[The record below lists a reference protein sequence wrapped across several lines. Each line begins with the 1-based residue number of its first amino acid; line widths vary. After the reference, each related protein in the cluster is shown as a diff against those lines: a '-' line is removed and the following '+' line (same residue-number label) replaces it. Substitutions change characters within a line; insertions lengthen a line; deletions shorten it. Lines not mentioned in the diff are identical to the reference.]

1 MEKGINTEKDFEIAK
16 KIAHVLSG
24 DCSEENRS
32 SLDEWLSESEGN
44 RNLYERIL
52 DERNREAFQK
62 NAAKFDRSVGWEKS
76 LQKRRQRTTGRQI
89 QMHRRVLRWVAVV
102 TLVCG
107 VGVAAMLYWEQKTE
121 VGSMVAQN
129 EVVQGGTRAI
139 LTLADGKVVDLEK
152 TKGGIVEKQSATN
165 IFNQGGNLVYKDS
178 LVQAVEKA
186 VFNKV
191 TVPRGGEFKLTLSDG
206 TVVHLNSETVL
217 SYPVRFAGD
226 TREVELHGEAYFEVA
241 KERERPFWVDFREGT
256 VRVLGTQ
263 FNVKAYGG
271 EEAVAT
277 LVHGKVEVAR
287 GQEAVVLHPG
297 EQCRIAAGE
306 AHALIVGKADLMSTL
321 AWKNGEFVFKDASL
335 EQVIDELARWY
346 NVEMMYDHSLF
357 RESRVHIYMNRSQT
371 LDEALDMLSKAWN
384 IRYER
389 QGTKVWLGEWH
400 TGGTDSD

>member
-76 LQKRRQRTTGRQI
+76 LQKRRQRTMGRQI

-206 TVVHLNSETVL
+206 TVVHLRS
-217 SYPVRFAGD
+217 SCM
-226 TREVELHGEAYFEVA
+226 
-241 KERERPFWVDFREGT
+241 ER
-256 VRVLGTQ
+256 
-263 FNVKAYGG
+263 
-271 EEAVAT
+271 
-277 LVHGKVEVAR
+277 
-287 GQEAVVLHPG
+287 
-297 EQCRIAAGE
+297 
-306 AHALIVGKADLMSTL
+306 LILRLQKM
-321 AWKNGEFVFKDASL
+321 
-335 EQVIDELARWY
+335 
-346 NVEMMYDHSLF
+346 
-357 RESRVHIYMNRSQT
+357 
-371 LDEALDMLSKAWN
+371 
-384 IRYER
+384 R
-389 QGTKVWLGEWH
+389 QGLLL
-400 TGGTDSD
+400 